1 MRIGPDQQ
9 PLSYDV
15 RLPDWVQAD
24 ALRLLD
30 ASRAV
35 VNALLARLWSRLDEF
50 WGERSGPAW
59 KQVVAM
65 TESPDPHGNRQFRCE
80 SETAG
85 RILRAQ
91 AERKQVFA
99 LIRPILSDGFIRP
112 THDARPAGKNRKTI
126 KEAIQ
131 RLQTMLEEDDTAFVT
146 MQNVVEQACNYF
158 LKHGEFPTSYEQM
171 QGMPLLKVGLLT
183 YAGDDGGAKGQAYR
197 FSLDRDAG
205 TASLLFRC
213 PDEAGRWHWQKDPVT
228 LALPSCVLSRLK
240 EGVPMAPTLRE
251 LVKADGSR
259 VAVLDV
265 IVQVPKTSLAAWK
278 TVQRV
283 LGFDWGVR
291 GLITAVVLSAPGQ
304 QLSKPLFLD
313 TGGLDGHEARNRE
326 LAHLAANLL
335 LLFAAVWGCSLISGE
350 SLKTLKS
357 TGRGKGVR
365 GRWRNWRNNTTIR
378 SEIWHIVRYKSHLV
392 GMRFRSERPRGTS
405 HTCPRCGKPAHTYR
419 SPRLHHRSD
428 PVKWGRWLVCAHN
441 ADRDYCAAV
450 NIARLGVA
458 FLTQMQATGK
468 ARACSVTDATSVKP
482 CPYMAHGAVPLFPPQ
497 TLVGRLLEAGKIY
510 INGWKKSCTIRSSY
524 ASPLLLRLCS

>member
-1 MRIGPDQQ
+1 M
-9 PLSYDV
+9 
-15 RLPDWVQAD
+15 
-24 ALRLLD
+24 
-30 ASRAV
+30 
-35 VNALLARLWSRLDEF
+35 
-50 WGERSGPAW
+50 
-59 KQVVAM
+59 
-65 TESPDPHGNRQFRCE
+65 
-80 SETAG
+80 
-85 RILRAQ
+85 
-91 AERKQVFA
+91 
-99 LIRPILSDGFIRP
+99 
-112 THDARPAGKNRKTI
+112 
-126 KEAIQ
+126 
-131 RLQTMLEEDDTAFVT
+131 
-146 MQNVVEQACNYF
+146 VEQACNYF
-158 LKHGEFPTSYEQM
+158 LTHGEFPTSYEQM
-171 QGMPLLKVGLLT
+171 QGIPLLTVGLLT

-197 FSLDRDAG
+197 FSLDHDVG

-228 LALPSCVLSRLK
+228 LALPACVLARLK

-291 GLITAVVLSAPGQ
+291 GLITAVVLSASGQ

-313 TGGLDGHEARNRE
+313 TGGIDGHQARTRRQIDELKAARDKLAEGDLKRVTYEQEIARCWRLYEACNRE

-335 LLFAAVWGCSLISGE
+335 LLFASVWGCSLISGE

-365 GRWRNWRNNTTIR
+365 GKWRNWRNNTTIR
-378 SEIWHIVRYKSHLV
+378 SEIWHIVRYKSHLL

-419 SPRLHHRSD
+419 SPRLHHRSE
-428 PVKWGRWLVCAHN
+428 PVKWGRWLVCAHCAYN